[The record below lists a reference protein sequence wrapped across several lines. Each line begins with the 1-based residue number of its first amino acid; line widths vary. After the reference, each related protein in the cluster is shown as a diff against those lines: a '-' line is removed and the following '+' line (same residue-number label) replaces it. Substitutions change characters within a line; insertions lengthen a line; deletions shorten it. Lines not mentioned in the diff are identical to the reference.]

1 MKKCLGL
8 LILILSFSRLAVAED
23 SDKATLS
30 KARDLFEKKQ
40 FNEAILEYNKIPKS
54 SDRWLLA
61 IEEKAWAYMH
71 LEQYDKAWAEART
84 LTSPALTGLT
94 TTEPFLLR
102 ALTELK
108 MCDYLAVF
116 QTLKDFKQLKRMQ
129 IEAIQQLAK
138 NGRNA
143 VSHATLEKWMQK
155 PEDWKAIGP
164 FLPQMPQLFF
174 HDEIMLRA
182 AAAKNMPAM
191 ERRLQELAKTDNNE
205 NYRILQKLNLVEVES
220 IQRVHMESKF
230 TGTQGG
236 VKPSKD
242 DLVFDDNKNDVW
254 VDELNSYQAKVSLCQ
269 KKSGRTM

>member
-1 MKKCLGL
+1 MSERPKEEGGYFRDRGKYYARVTIAKKKRRAVL
-8 LILILSFSRLAVAED
+8 LPNVKTDEEAASRSAFIA
-23 SDKATLS
+23 
-30 KARDLFEKKQ
+30 DLVRMLR
-40 FNEAILEYNKIPKS
+40 EAGKLDEYI
-54 SDRWLLA
+54 DVL
-61 IEEKAWAYMH
+61 
-71 LEQYDKAWAEART
+71 LEQGAVRPDDKLAE
-84 LTSPALTGLT
+84 
-94 TTEPFLLR
+94 LR
-102 ALTELK
+102 
-108 MCDYLAVF
+108 V
-116 QTLKDFKQLKRMQ
+116 Q
-129 IEAIQQLAK
+129 IEAIQQIAK

-191 ERRLQELAKTDNNE
+191 EHRLQELAKIDNNE

-236 VKPSKD
+236 VKPGTD